1 MGIQNKHGG
10 TMGNMSNR
18 KLSFLCGEIFAR
30 GNNNDDSD
38 RISWNG
44 NPGRGNEK
52 QQERESSSFL
62 SPPNRGNEGDGE
74 RCTEPRGVAL
84 QPARFAY
91 LCRASFAC
99 HLHHHLALTCSFCIP
114 RSTASFFSSLSLEM
128 HRCVRSL
135 HNYYDY
141 RE

>member
-1 MGIQNKHGG
+1 MVEQWEICQIVNYRFSSARFSHEETMTIRIGFRGMETLGVETKSNKKGKVL
-10 TMGNMSNR
+10 R
-18 KLSFLCGEIFAR
+18 RLFPLWIGET
-30 GNNNDDSD
+30 
-38 RISWNG
+38 
-44 NPGRGNEK
+44 
-52 QQERESSSFL
+52 
-62 SPPNRGNEGDGE
+62 EGDGE
-74 RCTEPRGVAL
+74 RCTKPRGVAL

-99 HLHHHLALTCSFCIP
+99 HLHHHLTSACSFCAP
-114 RSTASFFSSLSLEM
+114 RPTACSFSSLSLEM

>member
-1 MGIQNKHGG
+1 MEQWEICQIVNYRFFSARFSHEETTMTIRVGMETLGVETKSNKKGKV
-10 TMGNMSNR
+10 R
-18 KLSFLCGEIFAR
+18 RFF
-30 GNNNDDSD
+30 
-38 RISWNG
+38 
-44 NPGRGNEK
+44 
-52 QQERESSSFL
+52 
-62 SPPNRGNEGDGE
+62 PPPDRGNEGDGE

-99 HLHHHLALTCSFCIP
+99 HLHHHLTSACSFCTP
-114 RSTASFFSSLSLEM
+114 RPTASSSSFSSSLSLEM

>member
-1 MGIQNKHGG
+1 MVEQWEI
-10 TMGNMSNR
+10 SNR
-18 KLSFLCGEIFAR
+18 KLSFLFSEIFAR
-30 GNNNDDSD
+30 GNNNDDSG
-38 RISWNG
+38 RTSWNG
-44 NPGRGNEK
+44 NPRRGNEE
-52 QQERESSSFL
+52 QQERESSSF
-62 SPPNRGNEGDGE
+62 SFPPNRGNEGDGE

-84 QPARFAY
+84 QPARLAY

-99 HLHHHLALTCSFCIP
+99 HLHHHLSSSCFFCMP
-114 RSTASFFSSLSLEM
+114 RPTASSFSSLSLEM